1 MKKVPRKGK
10 RGASVLLLSVVLMAV
25 LLLLSITMYQVIP
38 IEMHSA
44 NRSHQDL
51 NGHYVA
57 RAGVQEAMSWLRH
70 QMVKFE
76 SFQNEQDLP
85 DYTTDGTTFPNIA
98 AFETSVNARRPFTKG
113 NWRYEIDIIPQQN
126 TMGFTNNFESRL
138 YALSSTAFLN
148 DRPIRRIEV
157 LLRQKTFASFAF
169 YTEAFDQ
176 NSQMLLTGESKIF
189 GPVHTNDWFRFN
201 ATAVANAPGGGWNTE
216 PYFTDIVTH
225 AKKDP
230 SAPAYGDGNTWIG
243 GAPYNTNG
251 PIAGRYE
258 SVFEGGRNDLRQKN
272 AIDLPTSTDTVMAT
286 TWPDTASRPTDFGAF
301 VSKDPSTG
309 KVDGGVVI
317 NGNAQELNLRLDKFG
332 NQHTVIKQGYNY
344 GTNSKTVKAYKYVS
358 YNPKKYTNCNGS
370 CKTYGTPPTGSGGG
384 GGVGGGNAASNA
396 PCLEYNIV
404 QCEVTQ
410 QVENGTTTQN
420 STDADQITTEV
431 FEITE
436 PVSYTKAQKRSLGL
450 VDPTQL
456 DPIDNLPLAIP
467 DSALTPGKTVIVRKV
482 TVQADDTTYD
492 AANNKTYYGTA
503 VAKPASGSVTKTVQV
518 ESIDG
523 QINGNIYASGRIGGT
538 EDQRTGNYELGVNSI
553 GLWGIAKGSAK
564 TDTTGAF
571 VLDSNGNKT
580 YNNKAIITPL
590 NQGNSIALGGDLL
603 QFAPEKFKAIKT
615 ATPTFDFS
623 GINNTTRARNWSQA
637 ALDPNRMVNG
647 KSDPERSPNAEH
659 ALGLISL
666 DIWMKGPTDGG
677 QINKTSNTGK
687 ELTAGDGTSDCYFV
701 ALAGKTETDALG
713 NPITIAGDVVS
724 SGGFGTWRQH
734 RDNLNDMLGKFR
746 VVGGVIQGTVGKN
759 YTDNNANDTHHWVD
773 NSGSVGYDLD
783 MYYDIEAT
791 RQRIFPVQAD
801 FAIVRFI
808 EMTARL

>member
-1 MKKVPRKGK
+1 MKKDPRKGK
-10 RGASVLLLSVVLMAV
+10 RGASVLLLSIVLMFV
-25 LLLLSITMYQVIP
+25 LLLLSATIYNLIP
-38 IEMHSA
+38 IELHTA

-57 RAGVQEAMSWLRH
+57 RAGIQETMSWLRH

-76 SFQNEQDLP
+76 GVQNEQDLP
-85 DYTTDGTTFPNIA
+85 DYTTNGTSFPNIE
-98 AFETSVNARRPFTKG
+98 AFESAINARRPFTQG
-113 NWRYEIDIIPQQN
+113 NWRYEIDIVPQQN

-138 YALSSTAFLN
+138 YAVSSTALLN

-201 ATAVANAPGGGWNTE
+201 ATAVASAGWNTE
-216 PYFTDIVTH
+216 PYFTDVVTH

-230 SAPAYGDGNTWIG
+230 AAPAYGDGNTWLG

-251 PIAGRYE
+251 PVAGRYE

-272 AIDLPTSTDTVMAT
+272 AIDLPSSTDTVIAT
-286 TWPDTASRPTDFGAF
+286 TWPDAASRPTDFGAF
-301 VSKDPSTG
+301 VSKDPNTG
-309 KVDGGVVI
+309 KVNGGVVI
-317 NGNAQELNLRLDKFG
+317 NGNAQEMNLRLDRYG
-332 NQHTVIKQGYNY
+332 NQHTVIKQGHNY

-370 CKTYGTPPTGSGGG
+370 CKTYGPPPTGSGGG

-410 QVENGTTTQN
+410 QVENGTTTQT
-420 STDADQITTEV
+420 STDADQITTEI

-436 PVSYTKAQKRSLGL
+436 PVNYTNAQKTSLGL
-450 VDPTQL
+450 VNPDGTF
-456 DPIDNLPLAIP
+456 IDN
-467 DSALTPGKTVIVRKV
+467 SQLTVGKTLIVRKV

-492 AANNKTYYGTA
+492 ANGNKTYYGTE
-503 VAKPASGSVTKTVQV
+503 VAKPASGSVTKVVQV
-518 ESIDG
+518 ESLDG
-523 QINGNIYASGRIGGT
+523 QINGNIYANGRIGGT
-538 EDQRTGNYELGVNSI
+538 EDQRTGNSELGVNSI

-564 TDTTGAF
+564 TDPNTGDF
-571 VLDSNGNKT
+571 VLDNQGNKT

-590 NQGNSIALGGDLL
+590 NQGNSIALGGDML
-603 QFAPEKFKAIKT
+603 QFDPAKFNAVKAGN
-615 ATPTFDFS
+615 ANYDFS
-623 GINNTTRARNWSQA
+623 GINNSTRARNWTQA

-647 KSDPERSPNAEH
+647 KSDPERSPTAEH
-659 ALGLISL
+659 SLGLISL
-666 DIWMKGPTDGG
+666 DIWMKGPTNHSSGN
-677 QINKTSNTGK
+677 QISKNHNTGK
-687 ELTAGDGTSDCYFV
+687 ELTGGDGTSDCYFV
-701 ALAGKTETDALG
+701 ALAGKTELDANG
-713 NPITIAGDVVS
+713 NPRMVNGDTVS
-724 SGGFGTWRQH
+724 SGGFGTWRTH

-746 VVGGVIQGTVGKN
+746 VIGGVIQGTVGRN
-759 YTDNNANDTHHWVD
+759 YNDSANDTHHWVD

-783 MYYDIEAT
+783 MFYDIEAT
-791 RQRIFPVQAD
+791 RQRIFPVQSD
-801 FAIVRFI
+801 FAIIRFI